1 MKVHK
6 PQTNEGFFLRLIQLI
21 NDVETEKIINYQK
34 ENKMSNDLED
44 LK

>member
-6 PQTNEGFFLRLIQLI
+6 PQTNEGFFLRLTQILK
-21 NDVETEKIINYQK
+21 DMETENIINHQK
-34 ENKMSNDLED
+34 ENKMSDNLED